1 MTAELSKAQEHARR
15 FQELLA
21 VEKCKQKGLKVAKLS
36 LPFTTLPVTVC
47 IYYVVYVPIY
57 LCTQHALEQELDRQ
71 GAGLSAAAQRAYVE
85 TLSESLSPHGHT
97 HGPTRVDDVIR
108 KNEVSTAITAATI
121 YLIVG
126 LTATLRIY
134 CTTTPQAVLVENR
147 GLRAGVRRLRMEN
160 SELLRRVRFADSNAH
175 YMRNQVSRLSMNRC
189 HNSV

>member
-71 GAGLSAAAQRAYVE
+71 EAGQGAGLSAAAQRAYVE

-108 KNEVSTAITAATI
+108 KNEVFTAITAGTTCTSLWVSPQHYVYTALLPHRLCWLRTEGC
-121 YLIVG
+121 G
-126 LTATLRIY
+126 LACADCEWRTLNSCGGCGLQTATP
-134 CTTTPQAVLVENR
+134 TT
-147 GLRAGVRRLRMEN
+147 
-160 SELLRRVRFADSNAH
+160 
-175 YMRNQVSRLSMNRC
+175 
-189 HNSV
+189 